1 MDKRKRKSDK
11 SWRGELNMAKIPTR
25 EEAFEL
31 LKRYTKSENLIKHA
45 LAVES
50 VMRHFARLF
59 GEDEE
64 KWGII
69 GLVHDLDYEMYPEQ
83 HCKKVREIL
92 EQEGWPDDYIKAVQ
106 SHGWNICV
114 DVEPTERMEKVLYAV
129 DELTGLITATVLMR
143 PDRSIMSTTLQSV
156 KKKWKQKSFAA
167 GVNREVIEE
176 GAKMLGMD
184 LDRVIEETIK
194 GMQEVAR
201 EIGLLGEFKAE

>member
-1 MDKRKRKSDK
+1 
-11 SWRGELNMAKIPTR
+11 MAKVPTR
-25 EEAFEL
+25 QEAFEL

-69 GLVHDLDYEMYPEQ
+69 GLVHDLDYEMYSEQ

-92 EQEGWPDDYIKAVQ
+92 EQEGWPEDYIKAVQ
-106 SHGWNICV
+106 SHGWKLCS

-129 DELTGLITATVLMR
+129 DELTGLITATALMR

-194 GMQEVAR
+194 GMQKVAS
-201 EIGLLGEFKAE
+201 EIGLLGDFKAE